1 MKKTVTVNISGI
13 VFTMD
18 EDAYDQ
24 LQQYLNK
31 IRGYFSKSEG
41 KDEIIADIEARIAE
55 MFHERSDDKH
65 QVITLEDVEQMIS
78 IMGRPEDFID
88 VDTDTE
94 EKENTNQSDN
104 QEENTGYN
112 TKRLYRDK
120 EGNVLGGV
128 CSGIGYYFG
137 IDPIWLRL
145 IIVILFFFGGVGF
158 VPYIILW
165 LVIPAANT
173 TAEKL
178 EMKGEK
184 VNIDNIGRAIEDEM
198 KKWSD
203 KFSSEAGSWSNKF
216 EEEVNSWSSKFG
228 HESNSKRG
236 KNRGKTGTIIH
247 RFFDFIIA
255 IITGIIKVFGK
266 LLGLALIVI
275 GAVFLIPIF
284 FSFIDSHVIMS
295 WTETGVGEFSI
306 QELSTLIFGSTE
318 LTRLSIIG
326 IALFI
331 GIPAIAIIYGG
342 IRLVLGIKS
351 EIKGLGIVFTT
362 VWIIG
367 LLLLAYSGY
376 RLGIEFKSKSEQIE
390 TVYLPQSVGD
400 TLQLGIAKD
409 VIDMSD
415 RKRHRSH
422 GETLSLLI
430 LDDEITYNG
439 DVELTILESPTD
451 SFKIEVIKASRGRSR
466 SQALE
471 FVKEINYQFITDQN
485 KVIFE
490 PYHTSDH
497 MSCIRG
503 QEVDIKVFVPRGKS
517 IYIEKQLYRIMYDI
531 SNYTNTLD
539 RDMIEKTW
547 TMTDRGLECIGCDP
561 SEL

>member
-31 IRGYFSKSEG
+31 IKGYFSKSEG
-41 KDEIIADIEARIAE
+41 KDEIITDIEARIAE

-65 QVITLEDVEQMIS
+65 QVITVEDVEYMIS
-78 IMGRPEDFID
+78 IMGRPEDFM
-88 VDTDTE
+88 DTDSDTE
-94 EKENTNQSDN
+94 AKENTNESDKK
-104 QEENTGYN
+104 EENTRYS

-145 IIVILFFFGGVGF
+145 IMAILFFFGGIGF

-198 KKWSD
+198 KNWSD
-203 KFSSEAGSWSNKF
+203 KFSSQAGSWSNKF
-216 EEEVNSWSSKFG
+216 EEEVNNWSSKFG
-228 HESNSKRG
+228 NESNSRRG

-247 RFFDFIIA
+247 RLFDFIIA

-266 LLGLALIVI
+266 LLGLALIII
-275 GAVFLIPIF
+275 GALFLIPIF
-284 FSFIDSHVIMS
+284 FSFIDGHLVTS
-295 WTETGVGEFSI
+295 WSSAGVSEFSI
-306 QELSTLIFGSTE
+306 QELSTLIFGTTG
-318 LTRLSIIG
+318 LTQLAILG
-326 IALFI
+326 FALFI

-351 EIKGLGIVFTT
+351 EIKGLGIAFTT

-367 LLLLAYSGY
+367 LLVLAYSGY
-376 RLGIEFKSKSEQIE
+376 RLGIEFKDKSEHIE
-390 TVYLPQSVGD
+390 TIHLPNSVGD
-400 TLQLGIAKD
+400 TLHLGTAND

-422 GETLSLLI
+422 GETLNLLI
-430 LDDEITYNG
+430 LDDKITYNG
-439 DVELTILESPTD
+439 DVELTIVEAPAD
-451 SFKIEVIKASRGRSR
+451 SFKIEVIKASRGKSRSR
-466 SQALE
+466 ALE
-471 FVKEINYQFITDQN
+471 LAKEINYQFITDQN
-485 KVIFE
+485 KIIFD
-490 PYHTSDH
+490 PYHTADQ
-497 MSCIRG
+497 MSSIRG

-517 IYIEKQLYRIMYDI
+517 VYIDKQLYRIMYDI
-531 SNYTNTLD
+531 PNYTNTLD
-539 RDMIEKTW
+539 QDMIEKTW
-547 TMTDRGLECIGCDP
+547 TMTDRGLECIGCNPD
-561 SEL
+561 EL